1 MSTDTAEMAN
11 PGQLTVLNAGLTE
24 HGAKAR
30 EHRIA
35 IVAGIVGRPNLKS
48 TKDLTRAEATK
59 ALRYLD
65 LAEEVGEM
73 QELVDQYRPAVT
85 S

>member
-1 MSTDTAEMAN
+1 MSTDTVEMATR
-11 PGQLTVLNAGLTE
+11 GQLTVLNAGLTE
-24 HGAKAR
+24 HGAKQR
-30 EHRIA
+30 EHRLA
-35 IVAGIVGRPNLKS
+35 LVAGIVGRPGLNS

-65 LAEEVGEM
+65 LAEEVGEI
-73 QELVDQYRPAVT
+73 QELIDQYRPAVT

>member
-1 MSTDTAEMAN
+1 MSTDTVEMAHQ
-11 PGQLTVLNAGLTE
+11 GQLTVLNAGLTE
-24 HGAKAR
+24 HGAKTR
-30 EHRIA
+30 DHRLA
-35 IVAGIVGRPNLKS
+35 LVAGIVGRPDLKS
-48 TKDLTRAEATK
+48 TKDLTRDEATK

-73 QELVDQYRPAVT
+73 QDLIDQYRPAVT

>member
-1 MSTDTAEMAN
+1 MSTDTVEMATR
-11 PGQLTVLNAGLTE
+11 GQLTVLNIGLVE
-24 HGAKAR
+24 HGAKER
-30 EHRIA
+30 EHRLA
-35 IVAGIVGRPNLKS
+35 IVAGIIGRPGLES

-73 QELVDQYRPAVT
+73 QDLIDQYRPAVP

>member
-1 MSTDTAEMAN
+1 MTAATAEMAT
-11 PGQLTVLNAGLTE
+11 PGQLTVLNAGLVE

-30 EHRIA
+30 EHRLA
-35 IVAGIVGRPNLKS
+35 LVASLVGRPGLKS
-48 TKDLTRAEATK
+48 TKDLTREEATK

-73 QELVDQYRPAVT
+73 QDLIDQHRPAVT
-85 S
+85 P